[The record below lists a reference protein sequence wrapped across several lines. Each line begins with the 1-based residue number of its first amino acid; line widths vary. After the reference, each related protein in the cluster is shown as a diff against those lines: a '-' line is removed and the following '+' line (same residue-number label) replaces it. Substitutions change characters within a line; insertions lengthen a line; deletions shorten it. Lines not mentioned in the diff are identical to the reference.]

1 MKEYTI
7 FATPEQEQ
15 ARKERKQALDSLTYN
30 TMCYG
35 CKALHK
41 TCDGTTSKFYGGCIY
56 REPNGL
62 NAIFGF
68 AQFVTELI
76 KNEDFS
82 SYDDFLEV
90 LRNKRTGVV
99 EWLESRT
106 RGEHFE
112 NEVFTDNYIR
122 ACEKILEILKEG

>member
-1 MKEYTI
+1 MKDYTI
-7 FATPEQEQ
+7 FTTPEQEQ

-41 TCDGTTSKFYGGCIY
+41 TCDGTKSKFYGGCVY
-56 REPNGL
+56 REQNGL
-62 NAIFGF
+62 NAIYGI
-68 AQFVTELI
+68 ARFVPELI

-106 RGEHFE
+106 RGEHSK
-112 NEVFTDNYIR
+112 NEVFTDDYIR
-122 ACEKILEILKEG
+122 ACKKILEILKEG